1 MAFLSFK
8 PMIAFHQFD
17 KSMTNPNLIIAICSA
32 MGFAAVVK
40 LTGCDTHLVSLLTK
54 PLKKLGLFLLPA
66 CGLVTAII
74 AVALPST
81 AGCSAAV
88 APTLIPILVRAGFK
102 PAIAA
107 AMIIGGGI
115 AGIQTALDIADA
127 GYEVDIDL
135 PGFKKD
141 EISIELENG
150 YLTVSAAKGLDKDE
164 EDKKGNYIRKER
176 YAGSMSR
183 SFYVGKHVTVE
194 DVHPKYES
202 GILSF
207 SVPKEEAKPVE
218 EKKHY
223 ISIEG

>member
-1 MAFLSFK
+1 MMMPSIFGENL
-8 PMIAFHQFD
+8 FD
-17 KSMTNPNLIIAICSA
+17 DDWMNFPFEQDFWGKKNPLYGKHAKNL
-32 MGFAAVVK
+32 MK
-40 LTGCDTHLVSLLTK
+40 T
-54 PLKKLGLFLLPA
+54 
-66 CGLVTAII
+66 
-74 AVALPST
+74 
-81 AGCSAAV
+81 
-88 APTLIPILVRAGFK
+88 
-102 PAIAA
+102 
-107 AMIIGGGI
+107 
-115 AGIQTALDIADA
+115 DIREHDE

-141 EISIELENG
+141 EIQMELKDG
-150 YLTVSAAKGLDKDE
+150 VLTVSAAKGLDKDE